1 MSQKTF
7 IFIIIAEYLVMIRNQ
22 TSTHLFIKSIKR
34 MKQTTYLNLLL
45 ITLLIVLVS
54 SFTAY
59 SQTTISGNIKNP
71 DKEGVAFLVKLDL
84 DQGAHSITDT
94 LKVDEKGNYTIQ
106 LDITEPVVYVLS
118 VYRQQNAFL
127 VLEPKQTLT
136 ANFDG
141 TAGGQVEVQGSED
154 SELLLQ
160 FQQKQTMLQEQYLRP
175 AMMAYQEAQQ
185 SKDQEAMEKAIAE
198 YEKQQEEVTKQ
209 LYEFIKTEM
218 KNSIAAFATY
228 IDWNSDNEM
237 ELMREIADNVEKVRP
252 NLSITKAVRAK
263 IERLSRFAIGSVAP
277 DIKAPTPDDKEMSLS
292 DLRGKYVLLD
302 FWAAWCGPCRQE
314 NPNVVRVFQKYKD
327 KGFTVFGVSLDNAK
341 DKWLKAI
348 ETDQLTWSHISDL
361 KGWQSEP
368 AAEYGVRSIPAN
380 YLLDP
385 EGRIIAKDLRGA
397 ALEAKM
403 AEIFA
408 K

>member
-1 MSQKTF
+1 MKKKFHLQPL
-7 IFIIIAEYLVMIRNQ
+7 IILI
-22 TSTHLFIKSIKR
+22 S
-34 MKQTTYLNLLL
+34 LLM
-45 ITLLIVLVS
+45 S
-54 SFTAY
+54 SFAAY
-59 SQTTISGNIKNP
+59 SQTTITGNIKNP
-71 DKEGVAFLVKLDL
+71 SKEGAVFLVKLDL

-94 LKVDEKGNYTIQ
+94 VKIDEKGNYSIKLKT
-106 LDITEPVVYVLS
+106 TEPLIYVLS

-127 VLEPKQTLT
+127 VLEPKQNLVV
-136 ANFDG
+136 NFDG
-141 TAGGQVEVQGSED
+141 KAGGQLEVKGSKD

-185 SKDQEAMEKAIAE
+185 SKDQEAMEKAVAL
-198 YEKQQEEVTKQ
+198 YEEQEQLVTAQ
-209 LYEFIKTEM
+209 LNEFIKTEM

-228 IDWNSDNEM
+228 IDWKSDSEM
-237 ELMREIADNVEKVRP
+237 ALMREIANNIEKTRP

-263 IERLSRFAIGSVAP
+263 IERVSRFAIGSVAP
-277 DIKAPTPDDKEMSLS
+277 DIKALTPDDKEMSLS
-292 DLRGKYVLLD
+292 DLKGKYVLLD

-327 KGFTVFGVSLDNAK
+327 KGFTVFGVSLDNTK
-341 DKWLKAI
+341 DKWLQAI
-348 ETDQLTWSHISDL
+348 EKDQLTWAHISDL

-368 AAEYGVRSIPAN
+368 AAKYGIRSIPAN

-397 ALEAKM
+397 ALEAKV
-403 AEIFA
+403 AEILGE
-408 K
+408 